1 MIDSDNKLGTLVM
14 VVESSIYVHTRFEVF
29 LLVQQPCYG
38 DVLQVLSEIWA
49 ISTEQVHHTII
60 CSRDG
65 KSFDLTLN
73 YTHDFI
79 FRQSNARSQFV
90 GRHGQRH

>member
-1 MIDSDNKLGTLVM
+1 MFDSDNELGTLVTA
-14 VVESSIYVHTRFEVF
+14 VENSMYVHTRFEVF

-38 DVLQVLSEIWA
+38 DVLQVLSEIWV

-60 CSRDG
+60 CLQDG
-65 KSFDLTLN
+65 KSFDLNLN

-79 FRQSNARSQFV
+79 FHQSNARS
-90 GRHGQRH
+90 